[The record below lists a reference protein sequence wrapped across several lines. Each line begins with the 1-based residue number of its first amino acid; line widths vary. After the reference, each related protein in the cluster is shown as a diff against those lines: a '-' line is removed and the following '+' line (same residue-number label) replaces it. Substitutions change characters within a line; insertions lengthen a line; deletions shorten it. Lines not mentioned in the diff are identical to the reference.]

1 MEPMERMEIQQ
12 MPRREIGV
20 VTAEIKELK
29 RQAQSMAIAY
39 VIEIGRRLVEAKAV
53 LPHGEWST
61 WLSEEVDFSQ
71 STANNYMKIFEEYGS
86 DQLTLFGAVA
96 NSQLIANLSYAKA
109 LKLLAVP
116 ADERESFAEKVDAEN
131 ISVKELDAAIKAKKA
146 AEERAAELEEKV
158 AELEEA
164 SEREKA
170 AKKEAEEA
178 AQQVE
183 ELQKALDKEREN
195 VAAEKKKAADAIANP
210 KIPPAELK
218 KIREAAAKKATEE
231 TETRLHEEIAEA
243 KARLETAENEARL
256 AKNFA
261 KQAEKDLAEM
271 EKRLKTANPEVTAF
285 KTLFDVTQSNVK
297 KLKEMLGKIRTTD
310 PELGEKLE
318 NAMNAV
324 AEYIQGESV

>member
-12 MPRREIGV
+12 TPRREIGV

-116 ADERESFAEKVDAEN
+116 ADERESFAEQVDAEN
-131 ISVKELDAAIKAKKA
+131 ISVKELDAAIKEKKA

-164 SEREKA
+164 SEREEA
-170 AKKEAEEA
+170 AKKAAAEA

-183 ELQKALDKEREN
+183 ELQKALQKERET
-195 VAAEKKKAADAIANP
+195 VAKEKKKAADALANP
-210 KIPPAELK
+210 KLPPAELK
-218 KIREAAAKKATEE
+218 KIRDDAAKKASEE
-231 TETRLHEEIAEA
+231 TETRLHEEIAAA
-243 KARLETAENEARL
+243 KERLEKAENEARI
-256 AKNFA
+256 AKSFA
-261 KQAEKDLAEM
+261 AKAESELDAM
-271 EKRLKTANPEVTAF
+271 EKRLKTASPEVTAF
-285 KTLFDVTQSNVK
+285 KTLFDVTQTNVK
-297 KLKEMLGKIRTTD
+297 KLKEILNTIRASD
-310 PELGEKLE
+310 PELGDKLA
-318 NAMNAV
+318 NAMEAL
-324 AEYIQGESV
+324 ADLLKG